1 MSLLGQVR
9 QWVQQELAPVIE
21 RLERLE
27 KAVGIQE
34 NDQADQPPAANP
46 PSTPS
51 TTVKAAPAR
60 GRGSTH
66 RTKTESIRPE
76 ERAQEAPDQE

>member
-9 QWVQQELAPVIE
+9 QWVQQELAQVYE

-27 KAVGIQE
+27 KAVKAMEDNQP
-34 NDQADQPPAANP
+34 DQPPA
-46 PSTPS
+46 TS

-66 RTKTESIRPE
+66 RAKAESIRPE
-76 ERAQEAPDQE
+76 ERAQEASGQE